1 MPPPPVSLEMKAGK
15 TSDGVSKCQLLFQA
29 SVCVHVSVSTT
40 YCSWSSLGRLSVPP
54 WLLVIGASQTSVA
67 VHCFS
72 NLSDQLLCR
81 LIVSILASGIST
93 LRFELLKT
101 VRPGHAA

>member
-1 MPPPPVSLEMKAGK
+1 MKAGK

-67 VHCFS
+67 VHCVS
-72 NLSDQLLCR
+72 NVSDQLLCR
-81 LIVSILASGIST
+81 LIVGILASGIST

-101 VRPGHAA
+101 VRPGHAT